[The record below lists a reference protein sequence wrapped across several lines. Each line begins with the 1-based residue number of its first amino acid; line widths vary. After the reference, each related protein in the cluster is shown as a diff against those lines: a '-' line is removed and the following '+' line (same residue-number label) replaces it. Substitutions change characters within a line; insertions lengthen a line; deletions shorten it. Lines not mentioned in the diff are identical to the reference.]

1 MEDGSP
7 KAVLYDGFA
16 QVGRALG
23 NPTRIELLDL
33 LAQGERGVEELA
45 AAAQLKV
52 SNTSAQLKMLAAAGL
67 VTSRRS
73 GIRVIYRISG
83 PRVTVLAELAKQVAF
98 EQLPGVRDAARGWLG
113 DAGGMEPVTRAEL
126 SRRMRDGGVLVMDVR
141 PAAEYAA
148 AHIAGAV
155 SIPLDELPARLAE
168 LPRSAEVVGLLPWPV
183 LRDVAGCGPATA
195 GARLPGSGRWR
206 AGCPNGV
213 TKACP
218 SPRRDHPGSRRHS
231 FTELPAGASP
241 AGDCRRTA
249 CMRSMVSLD

>member
-23 NPTRIELLDL
+23 NPARIELLDL

-45 AAAQLKV
+45 AAARLKV
-52 SNTSAQLKMLAAAGL
+52 SNTSAQLRVLAAAGL

-73 GIRVIYRISG
+73 GTRVVYRISG

-113 DAGGMEPVTRAEL
+113 DIGGIEPVTRAEL
-126 SRRMRDGGVLVMDVR
+126 GRRMRAGGVLVIDAR

-148 AHIAGAV
+148 AHIAGAM

-168 LPRSAEVVGLLPWPV
+168 LPRSAEVVAYC
-183 LRDVAGCGPATA
+183 R
-195 GARLPGSGRWR
+195 GRFC
-206 AGCPNGV
+206 A
-213 TKACP
+213 
-218 SPRRDHPGSRRHS
+218 
-231 FTELPAGASP
+231 
-241 AGDCRRTA
+241 
-249 CMRSMVSLD
+249 MSLDAVRLLREHGYRARPMDGGLPEWRDEGMPVAAA